1 MSVCVTLLLNSPTKK
16 TIVWF
21 LNMSKFAG
29 MPTLAGNV
37 QPVLLKS
44 HGSLA
49 VPLFSSLF
57 FSSWSP
63 VQQVP
68 AKFACNPG
76 L

>member
-1 MSVCVTLLLNSPTKK
+1 MSVCVTLLRNSPTKK

-57 FSSWSP
+57 FFILVSGT
-63 VQQVP
+63 
-68 AKFACNPG
+68 AGTC
-76 L
+76 